1 MELKLGEKVRLRRK
15 QLGLT
20 LKELAGDKVTAAQ
33 ISAIEKGKCN
43 PSQGLLLYIAE
54 KLKVEPE
61 YFMLTEDER
70 NRKKFEIIK
79 NESEEYYLKGDI
91 KTARECIEKAKGM
104 LASLTDGQKGFYYGL
119 IGNCM
124 YESEDYKNAFVTYL
138 KSITYNNKV
147 KGMKEILNIYF
158 RTGSCLAK
166 TGNFAAAMGYF
177 KIVVSYGDM
186 PANIKIIRRSLYN
199 MALCCAYMNRHEE
212 AINYIGQLEELIKGE
227 DEKVIAVYNQG
238 ITMIKGIICFNKN
251 NYDEALKYFDEAI
264 NIYNSNHDVFGL
276 AKALNNY
283 GMCLV
288 KLGKIQ
294 EAQDYFK
301 RAIEYKTQVDDP
313 SLLESY
319 INVAQ
324 IYENQGEWG
333 KALETVDS
341 AEEYILAKDISQ
353 QAGYVLM
360 MKFRCLFELGD
371 YDKAEIFA
379 FLALDCIQK
388 THDIKEEVKLYILIS
403 KMYEKMGD
411 EKSALIYLS
420 KASQLM

>member
-43 PSQGLLLYIAE
+43 PSQGLLIYISE
-54 KLKVEPE
+54 MLKVEPE

-70 NRKKFEIIK
+70 NRRKFETIK
-79 NESEEYYLKGDI
+79 EESQEYYKKGDF
-91 KTARECIEKAKGM
+91 KTARECMEKAKEI
-104 LASLTDGQKGFYYGL
+104 LPSLTDGQKGFYYGL

-124 YESEDYKNAFVTYL
+124 YESGDYKNAFVTYL

-147 KGMKEILNIYF
+147 KGIKEILDIYF
-158 RTGSCLAK
+158 RTGSCLAE
-166 TGNFAAAMGYF
+166 TGDLSAAMGFY
-177 KIVVSYGDM
+177 KIVVSYGDKSENK
-186 PANIKIIRRSLYN
+186 NIMRRALHN
-199 MALCCAYMNRHEE
+199 MALCCTSMNRHEE
-212 AINYIGQLEELIKGE
+212 AVHYIGQLEELVEGD
-227 DEKVIAVYNQG
+227 DEKAVSVYNQG
-238 ITMIKGIICFNKN
+238 INMLKGIISCNKK
-251 NYDEALKYFDEAI
+251 NYEDGLKYFDEAL
-264 NIYNSNHDVFGL
+264 NIYRSNNDAFGL
-276 AKALNNY
+276 GRALNNY

-288 KLGKIQ
+288 NLGRTQ

-301 RAIEYKTQVDDP
+301 RAIEYKRQIDDS
-313 SLLESY
+313 SLVASY
-319 INVAQ
+319 INVAD
-324 IYENQGEWG
+324 IYEKQGEWG
-333 KALETVDS
+333 KALETIDS

-353 QAGYVLM
+353 QAGVVLM

-388 THDIKEEVKLYILIS
+388 THNIKEEAKLYLLIS

-411 EKSALIYLS
+411 EKNALTYLS
-420 KASQLM
+420 KVSKLM